1 MIKKILFYGIVIS
14 CFLLTIGFFG
24 FIRTITHFKT
34 PDDKKT
40 DAIIVLTGGRN
51 RIQIASTL
59 LAQHKADKLFIS
71 GVGKDISLSDIS
83 QTQHLIFE
91 HPQDIDIGHEASNTV
106 GNALETKDWVKKNNI
121 KSIRLVTSNYHIP
134 RSLLEFKEQN
144 PALDIVIHPVY
155 SEKIQKK
162 WWTSW
167 QTFSLLFKEYNKFL
181 YVYLRNKL

>member
-121 KSIRLVTSNYHIP
+121 K
-134 RSLLEFKEQN
+134 LLH
-144 PALDIVIHPVY
+144 PTWIVLI
-155 SEKIQKK
+155 
-162 WWTSW
+162 
-167 QTFSLLFKEYNKFL
+167 
-181 YVYLRNKL
+181 